1 MEISMKKMF
10 VHVVVA
16 LAAAG
21 LVAGCAS
28 SPDVPEQ
35 TEMKERNYRST
46 EDGEQGSA
54 SESADASASQQE
66 DSAQGDKTDPRGT
79 GGIPKATGP
88 VATVNGE
95 KIPAEEFNIE
105 MMRIANS
112 GQFPKQVLP
121 QFADRI
127 VESVV
132 DKHLIK
138 EQIEASDIEVSDDEI
153 SNRID
158 RLREEYA
165 AMSAASGGG
174 EDATLEKM
182 LEQMN
187 ITKAEFEDS
196 VAESIK
202 MERLLEKRGM
212 EMPGE
217 KEAKAFYE
225 ENKSKFERPAQVRA
239 RHILIKVPAD
249 APDKKWEEA
258 FTKIQKIRKTA
269 VADGTDFSELAKE
282 KSEGPSSTR
291 GGDLGYFGKGQMVP
305 EFENTVFSMEKDQVS
320 EPIKTQFGWHI
331 IKLVDKR
338 EAGPVPFEKVE
349 DRLSAQL
356 KNQAIQ
362 SSMQDL
368 VTELRDDADI
378 ELHLDNIE

>member
-1 MEISMKKMF
+1 MKKMLK
-10 VHVVVA
+10 HVVVV

-21 LVAGCAS
+21 LVSGCAS

-35 TEMKERNYRST
+35 TEMEKRSYRST
-46 EDGEQGSA
+46 EDGEEGA
-54 SESADASASQQE
+54 GSESADASGAEQGGTQ
-66 DSAQGDKTDPRGT
+66 QGDKTTPRGT
-79 GGIPKATGP
+79 GGVPKATGP

-95 KIPAEEFNIE
+95 SIPAEEFNIE

-112 GQFPKQVLP
+112 GQFPKEVLP

-132 DKHLIK
+132 DKHLIQQ
-138 EQIEASDIEVSDDEI
+138 QIEKSDIEVSDEEVAE
-153 SNRID
+153 RIE

-165 AMSAASGGG
+165 AMNQSSGGG
-174 EDATLEKM
+174 EDATLDKM

-217 KEAKAFYE
+217 EEAKEFYE
-225 ENKSKFERPAQVRA
+225 ENQSKFEQPAQVRA

-258 FTKIQKIRKTA
+258 FAKIQKIRKTA
-269 VADGTDFSELAKE
+269 VAEGTDFAELAEE
-282 KSEGPSSTR
+282 KSEGPSASR

-305 EFENTVFSMEKDQVS
+305 EFENTVFSMQKDEVS
-320 EPIKTQFGWHI
+320 EPIKTQFGWHV

-349 DRLSAQL
+349 DRLNAQL

-362 SSMQDL
+362 NSMQEL
-368 VTELRDDADI
+368 VAELRDDADV